1 MARKPIPQSA
11 VTITS
16 KDKVPISADIDYAGS
31 HPCWRISNFDKDPKL
46 KDSFIDF
53 VYNTICDNNLNDSI
67 IL

>member
-31 HPCWRISNFDKDPKL
+31 HPCWRISNFDKDGP
-46 KDSFIDF
+46 
-53 VYNTICDNNLNDSI
+53 
-67 IL
+67 